1 MSHDHVHVEA
11 HLSDRRLVAAIGLN
25 LLLTVVEA
33 IAGIAAGS
41 LALLAD
47 ALHNFND
54 CGSLV
59 IALVARRVARLPSD
73 HRRTFGYRRAEIVGA
88 LINLTIL
95 VVIGLYLLGEG
106 VHRLFEPRP
115 VDGWLVVVVA
125 AIALAVDIG
134 TAMLLL
140 AMSRGNLNLRAA
152 YLHNLGDA
160 ISSVGVILAG
170 AAVLLWGA
178 SWVDPVVTLVIAGY
192 ILWQSLSMMSR
203 AIHILMEGAPADVDN
218 KALIAA
224 LESVE
229 GVVEVHHLHIWE
241 LDEHHRAL
249 EAHIVVDNEHLA
261 RWTEIKQL
269 IKRELDE
276 RFQIHHSTLEF
287 EAPGEEACQPC
298 PPAGQRHC

>member
-1 MSHDHVHVEA
+1 
-11 HLSDRRLVAAIGLN
+11 
-25 LLLTVVEA
+25 
-33 IAGIAAGS
+33 
-41 LALLAD
+41 
-47 ALHNFND
+47 
-54 CGSLV
+54 
-59 IALVARRVARLPSD
+59 
-73 HRRTFGYRRAEIVGA
+73 
-88 LINLTIL
+88 
-95 VVIGLYLLGEG
+95 
-106 VHRLFEPRP
+106 
-115 VDGWLVVVVA
+115 
-125 AIALAVDIG
+125 
-134 TAMLLL
+134 
-140 AMSRGNLNLRAA
+140 
-152 YLHNLGDA
+152 
-160 ISSVGVILAG
+160 
-170 AAVLLWGA
+170 
-178 SWVDPVVTLVIAGY
+178 
-192 ILWQSLSMMSR
+192 MMSR

>member
-1 MSHDHVHVEA
+1 MHDHSHAGHE
-11 HLSDRRLVAAIGLN
+11 LSDFRLVAAIALN
-25 LLLTVVEA
+25 LALTLVEA
-33 IAGIAAGS
+33 IAGLVAGS

-73 HRRTFGYRRAEIVGA
+73 ERRTFGYRRAEIVGA

-106 VHRLFEPRP
+106 LHRLFDPRE
-115 VDGWLVVVVA
+115 VEGWIVVMVA
-125 AIALAVDIG
+125 AVALAVDIG
-134 TAMLLL
+134 TAILLY

-160 ISSVGVILAG
+160 IASVGVILAG

-178 SWVDPVVTLVIAGY
+178 YWVDPAVTLVIAAY
-192 ILWQSLSMMSR
+192 ILWQSLAMMARS
-203 AIHILMEGAPADVDN
+203 IHILMEGAPADVDSD
-218 KALIAA
+218 ALVRE
-224 LESVE
+224 LEVIE
-229 GVVEVHHLHIWE
+229 GVIEVHHVHIWE

-249 EAHIVVDNEHLA
+249 EAHIVVDEAHLA
-261 RWTEIKQL
+261 RWAEIKQQ
-269 IKRELDE
+269 IKQLLGE
-276 RFQIHHSTLEF
+276 RFHIHHSTLEF

-298 PPAGQRHC
+298 PPVGQQRC